1 MAIYSNS
8 THVATEPFPSQPP
21 TIRAASG
28 LQSYV
33 PYGLVPLK
41 VLFTSR
47 NGKYS
52 AGDIVYV
59 RSDLSQVYKVQQL
72 GDIKFVLVEENRVD
86 LFEPKKSELPV
97 VTDK

>member
-1 MAIYSNS
+1 MAIYSNE

-21 TIRAASG
+21 TIKTQSG

-47 NGKYS
+47 SGKYS

-72 GDIKFVLVEENRVD
+72 GEVRFVLVEENRVD
-86 LFEPKKSELPV
+86 LFEPKESK
-97 VTDK
+97 